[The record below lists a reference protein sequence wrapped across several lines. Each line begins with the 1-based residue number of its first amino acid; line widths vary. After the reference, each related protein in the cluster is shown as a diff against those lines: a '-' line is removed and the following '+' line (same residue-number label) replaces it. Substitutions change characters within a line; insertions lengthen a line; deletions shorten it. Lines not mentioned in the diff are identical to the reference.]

1 MSNTTHP
8 KPIKPLED
16 YNRLADA
23 DLISRATAVP

>member
-1 MSNTTHP
+1 MSNP

-16 YNRLADA
+16 YNRLVDA